1 MKKLLLTLALV
12 VASIGLFAQDFELY
26 VTNMNRY
33 TNGYSNS
40 QVADLY
46 YNYYGVPVNTLNTY
60 YSNFGSNWGNVALGL
75 ELSRILGIPV
85 PDIFGIYREGQS
97 NGQGW
102 GVMAKRYGIKP
113 GSRQFH
119 RMKNS
124 MDRSYGV
131 WGGIFGDYGKN
142 SDPRVA
148 KKGGYI
154 FDNGKV
160 KKNNKR
166 IFQSKGNSGNNSK
179 IKIKANNGNKGKG
192 NSGNRG
198 RGNNK

>member
-1 MKKLLLTLALV
+1 MKKLLLTLALA
-12 VASIGLFAQDFELY
+12 VASITMFAQDFDVF
-26 VTNMNRY
+26 VTNMNGY
-33 TNGYSNS
+33 TKGYSNN

-46 YNYYGVPVNTLNTY
+46 NNHYGVPVNTLNGY
-60 YSNFGSNWGNVALGL
+60 YSDFGNNWGNVALGL

-85 PDIFGIYREGQS
+85 PDIFGVYREGQS

-113 GSRQFH
+113 GSREFH

-124 MDRSYGV
+124 MNRSNKA

-142 SDPRVA
+142 RDPRVA

-154 FDNGKV
+154 FDDGRV
-160 KKNNKR
+160 KNNGNKL
-166 IFQSKGNSGNNSK
+166 FKSKGNSGNNSK
-179 IKIKANNGNKGKG
+179 MKSNGNKGKG
-192 NSGNRG
+192 NSGNKG